1 MTLVGVIGWAGGLT
15 STVMLLPQLFALLR
29 TGDTKGMAWPLWV
42 VFIGTTMGWISHG
55 VTVHQAFIILSN
67 SVSFCATVVSIIFLK
82 RAGKLPS
89 WWLVLLGVAFG
100 ALLVWLDRGVG
111 SAAFGATVVTPIAIA
126 KLHQGVEIMRDRQV
140 SGVSV
145 WSWVIQLANELV
157 WLTWALMM
165 IEPGTII
172 SAVVTGT
179 CNTFVLAWL
188 LLRRAG
194 IGPFFAK
201 AGPVGP
207 ETIGPVRSIGG

>member
-1 MTLVGVIGWAGGLT
+1 MTFITVIGWVGGAT

-42 VFIGTTMGWISHG
+42 VFIGTTIGWISHG
-55 VTVHQAFIILSN
+55 ITVGQVFIVLSN
-67 SVSFCATVVSIIFLK
+67 CVSFVATVVSLIYLK
-82 RAGKLPS
+82 KDKKLPH
-89 WWLVLLGVAFG
+89 WWMVLPGVAFG
-100 ALLVWLDRGVG
+100 VLLVWLDRGVG

-145 WSWVIQLANELV
+145 GSWVIQLTNELV
-157 WLTWALMM
+157 WLTWALLT

-179 CNTFVLAWL
+179 CNAFVLTWL
-188 LLRRAG
+188 LLRRHG
-194 IGPFFAK
+194 
-201 AGPVGP
+201 VGP
-207 ETIGPVRSIGG
+207 LFPSSLVI